1 MAGHVSGRF
10 SFANS
15 TYLAVIHEFHT
26 ITNFSGVF
34 RPWPFDTLTH
44 TIAPT
49 LNSHTHSM
57 PWLSRALINDAPFVG
72 AALLI
77 ETNCRPLVQPV
88 CWKGRRA

>member
-34 RPWPFDTLTH
+34 RP
-44 TIAPT
+44 
-49 LNSHTHSM
+49 
-57 PWLSRALINDAPFVG
+57 
-72 AALLI
+72 
-77 ETNCRPLVQPV
+77 
-88 CWKGRRA
+88 